1 MWEELYQRLKK
12 LGVSI
17 RSVWMSDVA
26 HQGKSSVVNE
36 EKLGNDR
43 EWSRDLLK
51 WPLISDSRRSSV
63 LV

>member
-1 MWEELYQRLKK
+1 MWDELYQRLKK

-36 EKLGNDR
+36 DKLGNDR

-51 WPLISDSRRSSV
+51 WSLISDSRRS
-63 LV
+63 